1 MPPLIV
7 GIDLGTTNS
16 LIGAMDAG
24 FPILIADADGER
36 LTPSVVHFPK
46 DGEPVVGRSAARMR
60 AVDPKATVYSA
71 KRFIGRRVGEEAD
84 DVSYAVAGAAGT
96 PVKIRVHERDFAPE
110 EISAHVLRKLRADA
124 ERTLG
129 QEISRA
135 VITVPA
141 YFNDAQRNATK
152 AAGELAGFN
161 VERIVNEPTAAA
173 LAYGLDKL
181 RDRSRIAVFDLGG
194 GTFDISILE
203 LNQGVF
209 HVLSTNGNT
218 RLGGDDIDSALVAAC
233 DLPIADWQK
242 RDVVIEAKHRLSTE
256 ETVELSLPFAAAGK
270 SLTYRL
276 TRAEL
281 EKLAAP
287 VVERTRAHC
296 LRVLADARITPAEL
310 NDVILVGGAT
320 RMPIVRGLAAEI
332 FGREPNVS
340 QNPDEAVAIGA
351 TIQAGILS
359 GAVQNVI
366 LLDVTPLSLGI
377 ETFGGLMNV
386 IIPRNST
393 IPCKAG
399 EMFTN
404 AVPGQRSMLIKVL
417 QGEREIAHDNWPLGQ
432 FELAFEP
439 APKGQ
444 ARVGVQFEIDA
455 NGILHVLARDTK
467 TGAEHRVEMRS
478 AVDVSDEAVEK
489 MLEESL
495 EHAFT
500 DMSERQFTEAKM
512 KADDLLAA
520 VQTALSKLGADIS
533 AEDRAEVG
541 KLVQDVESALA
552 QRSAPA
558 LKKANEAL
566 DHGTEHL
573 AALII
578 EQAMR

>member
-1 MPPLIV
+1 L
-7 GIDLGTTNS
+7 S
-16 LIGAMDAG
+16 
-24 FPILIADADGER
+24 
-36 LTPSVVHFPK
+36 
-46 DGEPVVGRSAARMR
+46 
-60 AVDPKATVYSA
+60 
-71 KRFIGRRVGEEAD
+71 
-84 DVSYAVAGAAGT
+84 
-96 PVKIRVHERDFAPE
+96 
-110 EISAHVLRKLRADA
+110 
-124 ERTLG
+124 RT
-129 QEISRA
+129 
-135 VITVPA
+135 
-141 YFNDAQRNATK
+141 
-152 AAGELAGFN
+152 
-161 VERIVNEPTAAA
+161 
-173 LAYGLDKL
+173 
-181 RDRSRIAVFDLGG
+181 
-194 GTFDISILE
+194 
-203 LNQGVF
+203 
-209 HVLSTNGNT
+209 
-218 RLGGDDIDSALVAAC
+218 
-233 DLPIADWQK
+233 
-242 RDVVIEAKHRLSTE
+242 
-256 ETVELSLPFAAAGK
+256 
-270 SLTYRL
+270 
-276 TRAEL
+276 EL
-281 EKLAAP
+281 ENLAAP
-287 VVERTRAHC
+287 IVSRTRAHC
-296 LRVLADARITPAEL
+296 LRALADARMNPSDL
-310 NDVILVGGAT
+310 NEVILVGGAT
-320 RMPIVRGLAAEI
+320 RMPVVRRLVAEI
-332 FGREPNVS
+332 FGREPNTS
-340 QNPDEAVAIGA
+340 QNPDEAVALGA

-417 QGEREIAHDNWPLGQ
+417 QGEREMARDNWPLGQ

-467 TGAEHRVEMRS
+467 GGAERRVEMRS

-520 VQTALSKLGADIS
+520 VQAAYAKLGADLP
-533 AEDRAEVG
+533 AADRAEVDA
-541 KLVQDVESALA
+541 LVSEVEAFIQS
-552 QRSAPA
+552 RSVSA

-573 AALII
+573 ATLLI